1 MEENMH
7 SWFHDI
13 KYEERFGTREV
24 SSIKMRKMLID
35 TYDIVSVV
43 NRGEKKEIFGEDEVL
58 LLFLTCA
65 IAFCR

>member
-1 MEENMH
+1 MH

-24 SSIKMRKMLID
+24 PSIKMRKMLID

-43 NRGEKKEIFGEDEVL
+43 IRGEKKEIFGEDEVL